1 MLCLHVATLLIGLM
15 VFSFS
20 SAPASDGKLHNANK
34 RYEESRFTLAA
45 LLYRKVIREDPRS
58 RNAGIASFNLGNTL
72 FRTQRYSE
80 AAVRFCKT
88 ALMTNLP
95 ETFRAD
101 ARFNAGNA
109 YAQLA
114 LLGKDKRKKT
124 SLLQAALR
132 EYRSALLIEPD
143 NNESKVNYEII
154 LRRLHSLSRPPP
166 KKEQMP
172 DHPSV
177 GSRSPAA
184 SNILM
189 QSAKEERRVLRNSSR
204 AAPQKNRVLLKK
216 DW

>member
-1 MLCLHVATLLIGLM
+1 MLCLHVAALLIGLM

-20 SAPASDGKLHNANK
+20 SVPAADGKLHNANK
-34 RYEESRFTLAA
+34 HYEESRFTLAA

-72 FRTQRYSE
+72 FRSKRYSE
-80 AAVRFCKT
+80 AAVRFRKT
-88 ALMTNLP
+88 ALMTNQP

-101 ARFNAGNA
+101 ARFNAGNT

-114 LLGKDKRKKT
+114 LSRKNKREKT
-124 SLLQAALR
+124 SLLQASLK
-132 EYRSALLIEPD
+132 EYRAALLMEPD
-143 NNESKVNYEII
+143 DQECKVNYEII
-154 LRRLHSLSRPPP
+154 LRRLHSLSPPPP

-172 DHPSV
+172 DAPSV
-177 GSRSPAA
+177 GSRSSAA

-204 AAPQKNRVLLKK
+204 AVPQKNSALLKK